1 MVLALTKNLCKP
13 LAISLFAEIFLRK
26 PTKAGDFLSMQGQY
40 SRLLCFFKAVNNA
53 QYAAMQIGFITF
65 EIRWIIVQDN

>member
-26 PTKAGDFLSMQGQY
+26 HTKAGDFIFYL
-40 SRLLCFFKAVNNA
+40 R
-53 QYAAMQIGFITF
+53 
-65 EIRWIIVQDN
+65 

>member
-26 PTKAGDFLSMQGQY
+26 HAKDDIS
-40 SRLLCFFKAVNNA
+40 FF
-53 QYAAMQIGFITF
+53 I
-65 EIRWIIVQDN
+65 

>member
-26 PTKAGDFLSMQGQY
+26 HTKAGDF
-40 SRLLCFFKAVNNA
+40 FE
-53 QYAAMQIGFITF
+53 YAGAILPVVMSLQSCEQCSVCCDADRVYNFRDPLDHCAG
-65 EIRWIIVQDN
+65 

>member
-26 PTKAGDFLSMQGQY
+26 PTKAGDFIFYL
-40 SRLLCFFKAVNNA
+40 R
-53 QYAAMQIGFITF
+53 
-65 EIRWIIVQDN
+65 